1 MKLSVTIYSLHNAI
15 GKGEMDVK
23 GFIEYCARIGAAGV
37 DLGYFWKDE
46 ETEIPQALGWLEAN
60 NVKLGAYISR
70 GDFTKQDAGERDKE
84 VEILKKAVDAAARM
98 KAPALRVFAGNGWP
112 GAKFEDVRDWV
123 IEGHKQVAAYAEEKG
138 VIVGLENHGKLC
150 GTIEAIRTIV
160 DGVGSDNF
168 GVTFDT
174 GNWVGAG
181 EDPVKAAR
189 EFAKDTVYVH
199 VKDIKKTDEGNRSC
213 IVGEGF
219 VDIAGCGRILKDA
232 GYTGW
237 YSLEYEAAT
246 DEKVGVPKSL
256 EAMKKLLAGIA

>member
-1 MKLSVTIYSLHNAI
+1 MKLSVTIYSLHNYI
-15 GKGEMDVK
+15 QKGEMDVK
-23 GFIEYCARIGAAGV
+23 GFIDYCASLGAPAV

-46 ETEIPQALGWLEAN
+46 ATDIPQALTWLKAA

-70 GDFTKQDAGERDKE
+70 GDFTKQDAAERAKE

-112 GAKFEDVRDWV
+112 GAKFSDVRDWV
-123 IEGHKQVAAYAEEKG
+123 VEGHKQVAAYAEKKG
-138 VIVGLENHGKLC
+138 VTVGLENHGRLC

-160 DGVGSDNF
+160 DGVGSRNF

-181 EDPVKAAR
+181 EDPVQAAK
-189 EFAKDTVYVH
+189 EFTRQTVYVH
-199 VKDIKKTDEGNRSC
+199 VKDLKKEGDRNRSC
-213 IVGEGF
+213 VVGEGF
-219 VDIAGCGRILKDA
+219 VDIAGCARILKAA

-237 YSLEYEAAT
+237 YSLEYEAAE
-246 DEKVGVPKSL
+246 DEKMGVPKSL
-256 EAMKKLLAGIA
+256 KAMERLLAGLA